1 MTLQKRRRQ
10 RRGGTWAGSRRGSTR
25 RRCSK
30 RRKAFVDN
38 GNIGGGIVKIKIEE
52 YEAVTIKKLI

>member
-1 MTLQKRRRQ
+1 MTLQKRIHQ

-30 RRKAFVDN
+30 RRKAYVDK
-38 GNIGGGIVKIKIEE
+38 GNIGGGKS
-52 YEAVTIKKLI
+52 